1 MFITQMSLPRRT
13 FLRGMGAAVA
23 LPLLDAMIPALSAV
37 ANAAGNP
44 VRRMAF
50 VYIPNGVHL
59 TKWTPASA
67 GTAFELSPTLA
78 PLAPFRSQLVV
89 LSQLSSFPAES
100 QGEGA
105 GDHARASAAWLTG
118 AHPKKS
124 EGVDLR
130 AGKTVDQFAA
140 DVLGKETQFPSLQLA
155 VDNLGLIGGCDT
167 GYACTYQNTLS
178 WQTPTTPLPMQNNPR
193 VVFERLFGDAS
204 TSEERR
210 TVRQAQRSILD
221 SVTREA
227 VRLQARLGAD
237 DRARMNDY
245 LEGIRELERRIQKV
259 EQQADLE
266 LSSVPELPSGIPE
279 AFEDHVKLM
288 FDLQVLAYQA
298 DLTRVSTF
306 MMSREGANR
315 TYANLGIAEAHH
327 GLSHHGEKADAL
339 EKLARIDLYH
349 VQLFAY
355 YLERLRATPA
365 GDGSLLDHSL
375 IMLGS
380 GISDGNIHSHRGLPA
395 LVVGGGSGQLK
406 GGRHIVYPQDTPLTN
421 LQLTLL
427 DKVGVH
433 LESFGDST
441 GRLADL

>member
-1 MFITQMSLPRRT
+1 MIIPTRSLPRRT

-23 LPLLDAMIPALSAV
+23 LPLLDAMLPSLSAV
-37 ANAAGNP
+37 AQGAGSAI
-44 VRRMAF
+44 RRLAF

-59 TKWTPASA
+59 TKWTPATA
-67 GTAFELSPTLA
+67 GTSFDLSPTLA
-78 PLAPFRSQLVV
+78 PLAPFQNQLVV

-140 DVLGKETQFPSLQLA
+140 DVLGKDTQFPSLQLA
-155 VDNLGLIGGCDT
+155 IDNLGLIGGCDT

-204 TSEERR
+204 TSDERR
-210 TVRQAQRSILD
+210 AVRRAQRSILD

-227 VRLQARLGAD
+227 IQLQTRLGAD
-237 DRARMNDY
+237 DRSRMEDY
-245 LEGIRELERRIQKV
+245 LDGIRELERRIQNV
-259 EQQADLE
+259 ERKADLE
-266 LSSVPELPSGIPE
+266 LSSVTELPAGIPD
-279 AFEDHVKLM
+279 AFEEHVKLM
-288 FDLQVLAYQA
+288 FDLQVLAFQA

-315 TYANLGIAEAHH
+315 PYLNLGVPEAHH

-349 VQLFAY
+349 VQLFGY
-355 YLERLRATPA
+355 YLEKLRAA
-365 GDGSLLDHSL
+365 RDGDGSLLDHSL

-395 LVVGGGSGQLK
+395 LVAGGGGGELK
-406 GGRHIVYPQDTPLTN
+406 GGRHIVYPRDTPLTN

-427 DKVGVH
+427 DKVGVP

-441 GRLADL
+441 GRLVDL